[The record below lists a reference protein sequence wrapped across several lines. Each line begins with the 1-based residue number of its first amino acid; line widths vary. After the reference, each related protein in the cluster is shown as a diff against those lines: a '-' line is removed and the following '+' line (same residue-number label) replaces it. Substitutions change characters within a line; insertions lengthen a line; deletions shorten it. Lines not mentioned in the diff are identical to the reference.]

1 MPPVT
6 VAVSAAEFPTIIE
19 LGDSVVVIVGVA
31 FPTERVSEPQALSET
46 PLLVS
51 PL

>member
-1 MPPVT
+1 MEVGESE
-6 VAVSAAEFPTIIE
+6 VLIF
-19 LGDSVVVIVGVA
+19 GVA